1 MSDSPSPSEPPQVP
15 PIDPHAT
22 VALKAGVPKEAL
34 STVKIPQGLDLPGV
48 PAPARRSWWPWAVG
62 GLVAAGLVVAVWV
75 WNARTPVT
83 PQEVVALPSPP
94 AEPSEVQSPEV
105 RAMLKEAEGGN
116 VRAMHTLALWHYY
129 GLNVPKDR
137 DKGLQWYR
145 RAAAAG
151 SAAAKQELAQI
162 ENGQR

>member
-1 MSDSPSPSEPPQVP
+1 MSDSPSPSEPSQGA

-22 VALKAGVPKEAL
+22 VALKGGLPKDLHATAKL
-34 STVKIPQGLDLPGV
+34 AQGLDLPGLTK
-48 PAPARRSWWPWAVG
+48 ARRRPWLPWVAG
-62 GLVAAGLVVAVWV
+62 GVVAAALVAGVWI
-75 WNARTPVT
+75 WNARSPVT
-83 PQEVVALPSPP
+83 VQEVVTLPTPP
-94 AEPSEVQSPEV
+94 EEAVEVQTPEV
-105 RAMLKEAEGGN
+105 RAMLKEAEAGN

-151 SAAAKQELAQI
+151 SAAARQELTQI
-162 ENGQR
+162 ESGQR